1 MESDIQPAAT
11 PKRRF
16 PLFLTVFLAVFLAI
30 ILGGLFVKWV
40 YFPSSFSP
48 VSLSSGEQQQLDKKL
63 SFFGIQL
70 EDGSAVSDPNKPLQP
85 EAYSETGA
93 SREVKFSEK
102 ELNSLIAKNPD
113 LASRFAIDLSDNL
126 ASAKLLI
133 PVDPDFPI
141 LGGETVRINAGV
153 EIAFNNDRPSVKLRG
168 VSLWGVPLPNAW
180 MGSLKNI
187 DLVEQYGGGEG
198 FWKSFADG
206 VAFVRID
213 DNQLVVKLKE

>member
-1 MESDIQPAAT
+1 MGNDIQPAAVQ
-11 PKRRF
+11 KRRF

-30 ILGGLFVKWV
+30 VLGGLFVKWV
-40 YFPSSFSP
+40 YFPASFSP
-48 VSLSSGEQQQLDKKL
+48 VSLSSYEQKELNKKL
-63 SFFGIQL
+63 TFFGIQA
-70 EDGSAVSDPNKPLQP
+70 EESASHDPSKPLKP
-85 EAYSETGA
+85 EAYSETNA
-93 SREVKFSEK
+93 NREVRFSEK

-113 LASRFAIDLSDNL
+113 LASRFAIDLSENL

-153 EIAFNNDRPSVKLRG
+153 EIAFNNNRPSIKLRG

-187 DLVEQYGGGEG
+187 DLVEQYGGEDG
-198 FWKSFADG
+198 FWKNFADG
-206 VAFVRID
+206 VAFVKVVD
-213 DNQLVVKLKE
+213 DQLVVKLNE